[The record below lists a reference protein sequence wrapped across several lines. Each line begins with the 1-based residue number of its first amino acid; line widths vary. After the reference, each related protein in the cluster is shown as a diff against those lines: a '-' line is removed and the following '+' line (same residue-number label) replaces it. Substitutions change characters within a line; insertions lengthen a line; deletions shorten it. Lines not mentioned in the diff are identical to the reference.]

1 MFNVIAIGNI
11 GGDAEVRN
19 EGGNEFVSFR
29 VAHNDKYTDS
39 DGVVHTST
47 QWIDCSMNGRPNVLP
62 WLKAGQMVM
71 VMGTASLRIYDSAK
85 DHCKKAGIRVNVRTL
100 ELLGAGGDKVP
111 SRLYDDDGAEH
122 PVQKYFHT
130 DVAATVLKSNR
141 GEDFGVD
148 DNGWCVPFADL
159 PEDVRKKITKKSKK

>member
-1 MFNVIAIGNI
+1 
-11 GGDAEVRN
+11 
-19 EGGNEFVSFR
+19 
-29 VAHNDKYTDS
+29 
-39 DGVVHTST
+39 
-47 QWIDCSMNGRPNVLP
+47 
-62 WLKAGQMVM
+62 M

-111 SRLYDDDGAEH
+111 SRLYDADGAEH

-148 DNGWCVPFADL
+148 DNGWCVPFAEL